1 MRLSKIK
8 LSGFKSFV
16 DPTTIKF
23 PSNLM
28 GIVGPNGC
36 GKSNIIDAIRW
47 VLGEASAKNLRGDS
61 MADVIFNGSSSRKP
75 VGLAS
80 IELTF
85 DNTDGT
91 ITGPYAGYSEIGVR
105 RVVSR
110 DGTSQ
115 YYLNNS
121 RCRRKD
127 ITHILLG
134 TGLGSHGYSIIEQ
147 GMISRLV
154 EAKPEEMR
162 AFLEE
167 AAGIS
172 KYKERRRE
180 TEHRIQHTRENLER
194 LADLRDEIEKQ
205 LTHLQRQAKDAERYK
220 SLKAEQRKAGAELL
234 ALRLNTLR
242 AEVSQQERSFKE
254 KQLALEAAIAEQR
267 STETQI
273 EKLRVAQA
281 ERNEAFNAVQGNYYR
296 IGAEIARL
304 EQSIQHRKDLLQ
316 RQREDLQATEQQIAE
331 IRSHIESDQ
340 VELEQ
345 IDNLLSELGPGLERA
360 QTLQRE
366 SQQRLEHAEHAMEQ
380 WRTRWEQVSEE
391 LAATERATH
400 VEATRLEELS
410 AQRERLEKERDKQTQ
425 ERAALTFVELEQRL
439 ETLAANDERVTAAC
453 ADDTRALNSIWEQI
467 QQLLEQDNK
476 VSLQL
481 DQLRESLQN
490 DRGRLASLE
499 ALQEAALGKPSP
511 QVSEWLDA
519 HALSERERLAQELIV
534 EPGWERAAETVLG
547 AYLQAISV
555 DSIDALANS
564 LPELAG
570 GGLTLI
576 ESSAAR
582 GHGASGGDT
591 LLAHVR
597 GPAALGALLKGVRVT
612 ASLQDAFS
620 MRGKLGDE
628 ESIVTRDGFWVGRR
642 WLRINRNDDPQVG
655 VLTRAEEIKKL
666 REAVGVT
673 AARVEEVAK
682 MLADTRSELER
693 LEESRAMA
701 QGVAGRRQQVA
712 AQTKAQLLTC
722 RGELEQ
728 IRSRAA
734 ALDQQIAD
742 VASSL
747 ETVTA
752 SAAESVARRDEA
764 LETQRRSIAQREGLE
779 GERKDLQERLSEAR
793 GQAEEQR
800 LRAQEIAIKVES
812 RRSSKESASAALVR
826 VQSQQAHLLKRQ
838 RELQVEMDSAS
849 PSLQADEQA
858 LVTRLDERLGVEAN
872 LTQARTATEE
882 VDSQLRE
889 AEHERSQ
896 KQQAVEELRAA
907 ADNVRLAVR
916 EAQVRA
922 EAVTEQFTET
932 GFDLSKVLAELPP
945 DATETVWHEN
955 VDHLE
960 RRIQRL
966 GAINLAAIDE
976 FQEQSERKKYLDAQ
990 FADLTEAL
998 ETLENA
1004 IRKIDRETR
1013 ARFKETFD
1021 KANQGLGRVF
1031 PRLFGGGHAYL
1042 EMDGEDLL
1050 ASGVTV
1056 MARPPGKKISTIH
1069 LLSGGEKALTA
1080 VALVFSIFELNPA
1093 PFCLL
1098 DEVDAPLDDANVG
1111 RFSEIVRDMS
1121 QQVQF
1126 VIITHNKTTMEAMNQ
1141 LTGVTMHEPGVS
1153 RMVAVDIDEAVKLAA
1168 M

>member
-345 IDNLLSELGPGLERA
+345 IDNLLSELGPGLEQA